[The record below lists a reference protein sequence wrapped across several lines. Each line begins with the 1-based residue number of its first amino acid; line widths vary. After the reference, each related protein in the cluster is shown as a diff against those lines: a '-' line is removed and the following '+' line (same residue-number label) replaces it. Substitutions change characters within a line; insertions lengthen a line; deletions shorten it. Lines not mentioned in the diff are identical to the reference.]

1 MVSGAVE
8 LLVTAFRD
16 REFGV
21 MVGCGLGGGATE
33 LFDDVVLA
41 RAPIDAEGAVDLL
54 GRLRTVRRL
63 PDLLSSRQREMAAG
77 FVARFS
83 AIVATAPWPSF
94 TFEIN
99 PLKVGT
105 EDMAAVDVLLIVD

>member
-1 MVSGAVE
+1 VSGSVE

-21 MVGCGLGGGATE
+21 MVGCGLGGGTTE
-33 LFDDVVLA
+33 LIDDLVLA
-41 RAPIDAEGAVDLL
+41 RAPLDEDGAADLL

-63 PDLLSSRQREMAAG
+63 PDLLSFRQREMAAG
-77 FVARFS
+77 FVAGFS

-99 PLKVGT
+99 PLKVGS
-105 EDMAAVDVLLIVD
+105 EDLAAVDALLVID